1 MSVSSVS
8 CLASVE
14 LTRDFCEQLDS
25 LVGPQLTLLA
35 SDICEQFTINR
46 RISGSVDSLISNIS
60 KLLPTIELGQQLT
73 PIFIMKFFPP
83 H

>member
-1 MSVSSVS
+1 M
-8 CLASVE
+8 E

-35 SDICEQFTINR
+35 SDICEQFTISR
-46 RISGSVDSLISNIS
+46 RISGSVENSSLSY
-60 KLLPTIELGQQLT
+60 LLIRPVAAFFL
-73 PIFIMKFFPP
+73 IMAAANDKFRFNYFPVYI

>member
-1 MSVSSVS
+1 MFLSAVVF
-8 CLASVE
+8 LAPASVE
-14 LTRDFCEQLDS
+14 LTRDFCEQLDN

-46 RISGSVDSLISNIS
+46 RISGSVQSLTRS
-60 KLLPTIELGQQLT
+60 LT
-73 PIFIMKFFPP
+73 LVASICGLN